1 MEGKGKSFIARE
13 LCGTSYEHKT
23 TGGKTIKRW
32 KKLVLRKRAG
42 MQNPHLGPQLD
53 EVMRRFLKSRK
64 REYTLEFHEQLLQPP
79 VKQRTK
85 QHHST
90 HAHPI
95 PGPLLQACGSRCQRP
110 STYLQR
116 LVQTSLLQK
125 WKFSAARGPT
135 ANNIHVCQP
144 QLTIPSHIP
153 ITRHHSPLQRNFR
166 DQERESGQPAS
177 QSVTSCCDRAWNL
190 MVRQNATRG

>member
-1 MEGKGKSFIARE
+1 
-13 LCGTSYEHKT
+13 
-23 TGGKTIKRW
+23 
-32 KKLVLRKRAG
+32 
-42 MQNPHLGPQLD
+42 
-53 EVMRRFLKSRK
+53 MRRLQNVDSGDITF
-64 REYTLEFHEQLLQPP
+64 EFHEQHFQPP

-90 HAHPI
+90 HAHPN
-95 PGPLLQACGSRCQRP
+95 PGPLLQAFGPRCQRP
-110 STYLQR
+110 TIYLQR
-116 LVQTSLLQK
+116 LVPTLLIK
-125 WKFSAARGPT
+125 WNFSAARRPT

-144 QLTIPSHIP
+144 QLTIPSHQP